1 MSAPLSGS
9 CHCGAVRVTIP
20 AAPEYINDCNCSLC
34 MMRGGIWGYF
44 PPAAV
49 TISGETH
56 HYIRADLADP
66 ALANHWCAHCGTPTH
81 WRALDPAYQR
91 MGINM
96 RLFDPAEY
104 AGVEIIPVDGRS
116 WEG

>member
-1 MSAPLSGS
+1 MTSPLSGS

-34 MMRGGIWGYF
+34 MMRGAIWGYF

-49 TISGETH
+49 TITGDTH

-66 ALANHWCAHCGTPTH
+66 ALATQWCAACGTTTH
-81 WRALDPAYQR
+81 WLALDPVYER
-91 MGINM
+91 MGVNM
-96 RLFDPAEY
+96 RLFDPAVY
-104 AGVEIIPVDGRS
+104 AGVEIKLVDRRS
-116 WEG
+116 WDG